1 MRDPRQAT
9 ASSTRD
15 HVLVGSV
22 VGVGAIATLLIGRLA
37 VSVFV
42 SVLLL
47 VAYTDLRG
55 LLADRGHIITFALGA
70 GGAAAFAW
78 CGYTGN
84 LELLPAY
91 VAGFV
96 LALLVTRIALNEAGV
111 QTNGLVGD
119 LSATVGA
126 AAVDGVL
133 GAHLLLLR
141 AVERVGFRGL
151 LALRTDGRSRT
162 TSPRSSQVAGAAA
175 TRSTSWSCPNK
186 TWEGVVAGV
195 AASLGVGLVVGLTLD
210 PPFTIVSGLAFGP
223 AWAILAPLGD
233 LVFST
238 LKRSAGVKR
247 SARYLGAAGG
257 ALDVID
263 SVTLHGPRVLL
274 GVPHDRAVIGD
285 PHPR

>member
-1 MRDPRQAT
+1 MRDPRPVT

-15 HVLVGSV
+15 HVLVGS
-22 VGVGAIATLLIGRLA
+22 GVAAAAIATILIGRLA
-37 VSVFV
+37 VSVFIT
-42 SVLLL
+42 VLLL

-55 LLADRGHIITFALGA
+55 LLAERGHIITFALGA

-78 CGYTGN
+78 CGYTGD

-91 VAGFV
+91 VAGLV

-111 QTNGLVGD
+111 QTIGVVGD

-126 AAVDGVL
+126 AAVAGVL

-141 AVERVGFRGL
+141 ALDRVGFRGL
-151 LALRTDGRSRT
+151 LALGLMVVAYDTAAFFAGRWRGRH
-162 TSPRSSQVAGAAA
+162 PLNKLVV
-175 TRSTSWSCPNK
+175 PHK
-186 TWEGVVAGV
+186 TWEGLFAGV

-210 PPFTIVSGLAFGP
+210 PPFTVVSGLAFGLGVG
-223 AWAILAPLGD
+223 ILSPLGD
-233 LVFST
+233 LVFAT

-247 SARYLGAAGG
+247 SAKYLGGAGG

-263 SVTLHGPRVLL
+263 SALFTAPAFYWAFRTIAL
-274 GVPHDRAVIGD
+274 
-285 PHPR
+285 